1 MLLEGVKILHQV
13 EIMESPW
20 WCIPA
25 GLVAFF
31 VVGLGLATLLG
42 IITDWSDIGFYIGI
56 IVGAVCMTAI
66 WVNTAG
72 TIHTGRYTYHVT
84 IDESVD
90 FKELYSRYDIV
101 DQEGE
106 IYILEDKNMS
116 E

>member
-1 MLLEGVKILHQV
+1 MLIEGVKILHQV

-31 VVGLGLATLLG
+31 VVAVILALILGA
-42 IITDWSDIGFYIGI
+42 ITDWSDAMPFIGI
-56 IVGAVCMTAI
+56 IVGAVCMIAI
-66 WVNTAG
+66 WVNTAD
-72 TIHTGRYTYHVT
+72 TIHTGRYEYHVT

-90 FKELYSRYDIV
+90 FKELYGRYDIV

-106 IYILEDKNMS
+106 IYILEDK
-116 E
+116 ER